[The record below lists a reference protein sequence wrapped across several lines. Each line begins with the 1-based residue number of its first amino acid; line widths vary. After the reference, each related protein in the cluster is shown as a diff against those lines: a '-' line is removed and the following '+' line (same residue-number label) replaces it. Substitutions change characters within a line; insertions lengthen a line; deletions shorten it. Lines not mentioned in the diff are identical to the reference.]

1 MQSFDTPSVRLSSSP
16 DVAARAEEKEEAMST
31 SLEGRVAVVT
41 GGARG
46 LGRGIADHLAKAG
59 ARVVVADVIDG
70 SECVAAL
77 QGTGHGYRG
86 LDVTDTAA
94 VERQMNAVKA
104 DFGSLDI
111 LVNNAGISQPI
122 GSVLDTT
129 DEVIDRVFAVNVRG
143 LIACSRAAARL
154 MLEQGRG
161 KIINISSQTGRRAWR
176 DWGVYSAS
184 KFAVVGITQVMAQ
197 ELAPTVAVNAICPG
211 TMWSDMTR
219 GGFTASLASDDTLDA
234 ALARKAST
242 IPFGRLGTADDV
254 GAMAAWI
261 ASDACS
267 FTTGSTFNLTGGEE
281 VFF

>member
-1 MQSFDTPSVRLSSSP
+1 
-16 DVAARAEEKEEAMST
+16 MST

-46 LGRGIADHLAKAG
+46 LGRGIAEHLALNG
-59 ARVVVADVIDG
+59 ARVVVTDVLDG
-70 SECVAAL
+70 TDCVAGLA
-77 QGTGHGYRG
+77 GSGHEYRK

-94 VERQMNAVKA
+94 VERTMTGVRDDLGA
-104 DFGSLDI
+104 LDI
-111 LVNNAGISQPI
+111 LVNNAGVSQPI
-122 GSVLDTT
+122 GTLVDTP

-143 LIACSRAAARL
+143 LIACSRAAARI
-154 MLEQGRG
+154 MLDQGRG
-161 KIINISSQTGRRAWR
+161 KIINMSSQTGRRAWPG
-176 DWGVYSAS
+176 WGAYSAS

-211 TMWSDMTR
+211 TMISDMTR
-219 GGFTASLASDDTLDA
+219 GGFTASLAPGDTLEES
-234 ALARKAST
+234 LERKAST
-242 IPFGRLGTADDV
+242 IPFGRLGTPDDV

-261 ASDACS
+261 ASDACG

>member
-1 MQSFDTPSVRLSSSP
+1 
-16 DVAARAEEKEEAMST
+16 MST

-46 LGRGIADHLAKAG
+46 LGAGIADHLARAG
-59 ARVVVADVIDG
+59 ARVVIADVIDG
-70 SECVAAL
+70 AATAAGL
-77 QGTGHGYRG
+77 AGSGHEFRA

-94 VERQMNAVKA
+94 VDRTMSGVRA
-104 DFGSLDI
+104 DHGALDI
-111 LVNNAGISQPI
+111 LVNNAGVSQPI
-122 GSVLDTT
+122 GKVIDTT
-129 DEVIDRVFAVNVRG
+129 DEVIDRVFAVNVKG
-143 LIACSRAAARL
+143 LIACSRAAARI

-161 KIINISSQTGRRAWR
+161 KIINMSSQTGKRAWP

-211 TMWSDMTR
+211 TMVSDMTR
-219 GGFTASLASDDTLDA
+219 GGFTASLAPGDTLEA
-234 ALARKAST
+234 ALARKAAS

-254 GAMAAWI
+254 GAMVAWI
-261 ASDACS
+261 ASDACG

>member
-1 MQSFDTPSVRLSSSP
+1 
-16 DVAARAEEKEEAMST
+16 MST

-46 LGRGIADHLAKAG
+46 LGAGIADRMARAG
-59 ARVVVADVIDG
+59 ARVVIADVIDG
-70 SECVAAL
+70 SQTAADL
-77 QGTGHGYRG
+77 AGEGHEFRA

-94 VERQMNAVKA
+94 VEAFMASVNA
-104 DFGSLDI
+104 DHGRLDI
-111 LVNNAGISQPI
+111 LANNAGVSQPI

-129 DEVIDRVFAVNVRG
+129 DETIDRVFAVNVRG
-143 LIACSRAAARL
+143 LIACSRAAARI
-154 MLEQGRG
+154 MLERGSG
-161 KIINISSQTGRRAWR
+161 KIINTASQTGKRAWP

-211 TMWSDMTR
+211 TMLTDMART
-219 GGFTASLASDDTLDA
+219 GFKASLDEGDTLEA
-234 ALARKAST
+234 AFARKAET

-254 GAMAAWI
+254 GAMAAWL
-261 ASDACS
+261 ASDDCS
-267 FTTGSTFNLTGGEE
+267 FTTGATLNLTGGEE

>member
-1 MQSFDTPSVRLSSSP
+1 
-16 DVAARAEEKEEAMST
+16 MST

-46 LGRGIADHLAKAG
+46 LGAGIADHLAQAG
-59 ARVVVADVIDG
+59 ARVVIADVIDG
-70 SECVAAL
+70 AATAAGL
-77 QGTGHGYRG
+77 QGSGHEFRA

-94 VERQMNAVKA
+94 VERTMTAVLG
-104 DFGSLDI
+104 DLGSLDI

-122 GSVLDTT
+122 GKLIDTT
-129 DEVIDRVFAVNVRG
+129 DDVIDRVFAVNVRG
-143 LIACSRAAARL
+143 LIACSRAAARI
-154 MLEQGRG
+154 MLDQGRG
-161 KIINISSQTGRRAWR
+161 KIINMSSQTGKRAWP

-197 ELAPTVAVNAICPG
+197 ELAPTIAVNAICPG
-211 TMWSDMTR
+211 TMMSDMART
-219 GGFTASLASDDTLDA
+219 GFSASLAPGDTLEA
-234 ALARKAST
+234 SFARKAAT

-261 ASDACS
+261 ASDACG
-267 FTTGSTFNLTGGEE
+267 FTTGATFNLTGGEE

>member
-1 MQSFDTPSVRLSSSP
+1 
-16 DVAARAEEKEEAMST
+16 MST

-46 LGRGIADHLAKAG
+46 LGAGIATHLARAG

-70 SECVAAL
+70 RQTVAGL
-77 QGTGHGYRG
+77 EGSGHAFRE
-86 LDVTDTAA
+86 LDVSDTQA
-94 VERQMNAVKA
+94 VERALAAVR
-104 DFGSLDI
+104 DEHGGLHV

-122 GSVLDTT
+122 GKVIDTP

-143 LIACSRAAARL
+143 LIACSRAAARI
-154 MLEQGRG
+154 MLEEGGGR
-161 KIINISSQTGRRAWR
+161 IINMSSQTGKRAWP

-184 KFAVVGITQVMAQ
+184 KFAVVGITQAMAQ
-197 ELAPTVAVNAICPG
+197 ELAPSIAVNAICPG
-211 TMWSDMTR
+211 TMISDMART
-219 GGFTASLASDDTLDA
+219 GFSASLAPGDTLEA
-234 ALARKAST
+234 SFARKAAT

-254 GAMAAWI
+254 GAMAAWL

-267 FTTGSTFNLTGGEE
+267 FTTGATFNLTGGEE

>member
-1 MQSFDTPSVRLSSSP
+1 
-16 DVAARAEEKEEAMST
+16 MST

-46 LGRGIADHLAKAG
+46 LGEGIANYLARAG
-59 ARVVVADVIDG
+59 ARVVVCDVLDG
-70 SECVAAL
+70 SRCVSGL
-77 QGTGHGYRG
+77 EGTGHEYRP

-94 VERQMNAVKA
+94 VERHMGAVNE

-122 GSVLDTT
+122 GTVLDTP

-143 LIACSRAAARL
+143 LIACSRAAARI
-154 MLEQGRG
+154 MLEQGKG
-161 KIINISSQTGRRAWR
+161 KIINMSSQTGKRAWPE
-176 DWGVYSAS
+176 WGVYSAS

-197 ELAPTVAVNAICPG
+197 ELAPTIAVNAICPG
-211 TMWSDMTR
+211 TMISDMAR
-219 GGFTASLASDDTLDA
+219 EGFTASLAPGETLEA
-234 ALARKAST
+234 SFARKADT
-242 IPFGRLGTADDV
+242 IPFKRLGTADDV

-267 FTTGSTFNLTGGEE
+267 FTTGATFNLTGGEE